1 MSRIS
6 MLLILALILAGSLF
20 SPHIGHGQTIPQSI
34 NIYLPIVAHIV
45 PTVTPVPTITPTN
58 TPLPTATTAPLA
70 TVTPT
75 PQPTATEALR
85 FICDHDAYNCS
96 NFSTQAAAQE
106 VFNYCAERGF
116 GDIHRLDFDGNG
128 VACESLP

>member
-1 MSRIS
+1 MSRS
-6 MLLILALILAGSLF
+6 MLLIFTLIMIGLF
-20 SPHIGHGQTIPQSI
+20 FAPKHGHGQTIPQSV
-34 NIYLPIVAHIV
+34 NIYLPIIARIV
-45 PTVTPVPTITPTN
+45 
-58 TPLPTATTAPLA
+58 PTATTAPTITPTSTSVPTA
-70 TVTPT
+70 TSAPPTPT
-75 PQPTATEALR
+75 PQPTATMALR

-106 VFNYCAERGF
+106 VFNYCANLGF